1 MTLVD
6 LTRLITS
13 AAHVPPG
20 SPPVELRRLS
30 THERDRLQDTWLGL
44 TVHAGTHLDAPLH
57 ALRNGEDAGA
67 ISLERLI
74 RPSVAWHIECDSA
87 REITRRELA
96 SAAPAAQPGDHVL
109 ISTGWEDLYER
120 TARYRLH
127 PHLSTEAAE
136 WLVERAVTLV
146 GMDTPTPEL
155 AVPLRPAGF
164 DYPIH
169 RALLQGGVLILEN
182 LANLHRVVGRR
193 FRLLV
198 CPLPIAGS
206 DGAPA
211 RVVADLSGRES
222 ST

>member
-1 MTLVD
+1 VTLVD
-6 LTRLITS
+6 LTHRITS

-20 SPPVELRRLS
+20 SPPVELRRLT

-57 ALRNGEDAGA
+57 AVPHGEDAGA

-74 RPSVAWHIECDSA
+74 GLSVAWRIDCDSP
-87 REITRRELA
+87 REISRHELA
-96 SAAPAAQPGDHVL
+96 SAAPAARPGDRVL
-109 ISTGWEDLYER
+109 ISTGWERLYER
-120 TARYRLH
+120 PASYRLH

-146 GMDTPTPEL
+146 GVDTPTPDL
-155 AVPLRPAGF
+155 AAPLRPAGF
-164 DYPIH
+164 NYPVH
-169 RALLQGGVLILEN
+169 RALLESGVLILEN
-182 LANLHRVVGRR
+182 LANLDRVVGRR

-198 CPLPIAGS
+198 CPLPIDGS

-211 RVVADLSGRES
+211 RVLADLSGGES
-222 ST
+222 